1 MWHVAC
7 GMWHE
12 RKQENCGMRHE
23 RKQRKLRGVEWGEG
37 KNENFGFGAI
47 SAHGART

>member
-1 MWHVAC
+1 
-7 GMWHE
+7 
-12 RKQENCGMRHE
+12 MRD
-23 RKQRKLRGVEWGEG
+23 GVRDEGWGEG